1 MSKSPITTNFGGQ
14 AIQTPGLK
22 LIDSYLWPVG
32 TNSTTNMVYS
42 AGDQLHYNASGIPFS
57 EPVSVQASGVKNMM
71 IMNQG
76 DYDALTP
83 DANTIYFIT

>member
-1 MSKSPITTNFGGQ
+1 MSKPPITTNFGGQ
-14 AIQTPGLK
+14 AIQAAGVK
-22 LIDSYLWPVG
+22 LINNYLWPVG
-32 TNSTTNMVYS
+32 TDANTNVLTSY
-42 AGDQLHYNASGIPFS
+42 GDQLHYNASGIPWS

>member
-1 MSKSPITTNFGGQ
+1 MAKSPITTNFGGQ
-14 AIQTPGLK
+14 AIQTAGLK
-22 LIDSYLWPVG
+22 LINNYLWPVG
-32 TNSTTNMVYS
+32 TDSTTNVLYS
-42 AGDQLHYNASGIPFS
+42 NADQLHYNASGIPFS

-76 DYDALTP
+76 DYDGLTP